1 MPKRDKKTDV
11 SHLDS
16 ADKTVVIHL
25 LQEHVNLLEE
35 KNKRLATR
43 LKVLEGTLSKN
54 SSNSSKPPSSDKN
67 NSRKKPKKTTSSR
80 KKSGKKAGGQPG
92 HKGSTLEMSAK
103 PDEIRLLP
111 VASCI
116 GCKRGLKSAPADL
129 EKRQV
134 FEIPEPQ
141 IWVTEYQAEVKYC
154 THCAC
159 TTVACFPADVTH
171 TTQYGPRAKS
181 LMVYMTQYQLLPY
194 KRSSEFFK
202 TIYNHR
208 ISEGTLVNAVN
219 ALSHRLETVEGEIK
233 NLLMKAKVAHADE
246 TGANINGNKQ
256 WLHTVGT
263 TELTHYALH
272 KKRGR
277 IATEDIGILPE
288 FEGTLIHDHWKSYF
302 TYENIRHGLCNAHH
316 LRELRFIYEH
326 HNIKWAKKVSDLLIA
341 INRHKENLLAKQKEF
356 TKRQIKDYQDS
367 YDKILINARSEQA
380 RRGTIDS
387 KNLLKRLK
395 NYKSEVLLFM
405 TDMRVPFTNNLSE
418 QDIRMMK
425 VKQKISGCFRSIAGG
440 ESFCRI
446 RSVISTAKKNKKNIF
461 DVLQTA
467 FQKTISVET
476 LLANS

>member
-1 MPKRDKKTDV
+1 MAKRDKKTDV

-16 ADKTVVIHL
+16 SDKTVIIHL
-25 LQEHVNLLEE
+25 LQEQINLLEE
-35 KNKRLATR
+35 KNKRLATK
-43 LKVLEGTLSKN
+43 LKVLEGKLSKN

-67 NSRKKPKKTTSSR
+67 NSGKKPKKTTSSR
-80 KKSGKKAGGQPG
+80 KKSGKKPGGQPG

-103 PDEIRLLP
+103 PDEIITLP
-111 VASCI
+111 VDSCI
-116 GCKRGLKSAPADL
+116 ACNRGLKSASADL

-141 IWVTEYQAEVKYC
+141 MWVTEYQAEVKYC
-154 THCAC
+154 KHCDC
-159 TTVACFPADVTH
+159 TTVACFPDDVTH
-171 TTQYGPRAKS
+171 TAQYGPRAKS
-181 LMVYMTQYQLLPY
+181 LMVYLAQYQLLPY
-194 KRSSEFFK
+194 KRASEFFK

-208 ISEGTLVNAVN
+208 ISEGTIVNAVN
-219 ALSHRLETVEGEIK
+219 ALSNRLETVEGQIK
-233 NLLMKAKVAHADE
+233 NLLMKSKVAHADE

-263 TELTHYALH
+263 TELTHYAIH

-302 TYENIRHGLCNAHH
+302 TYEDMQHGLCNAHH
-316 LRELRFIYEH
+316 IRELRFIYEH
-326 HNIKWAKKVSDLLIA
+326 HHIKWAKKISDLLIE
-341 INRHKENLLAKQKEF
+341 INRHKEKLLAKNKQY
-356 TKRQIKDYQDS
+356 TKRQIKEYQDC
-367 YDKILINARSEQA
+367 YDKILTNARHEQA

-387 KNLLKRLK
+387 SNLLKRLK

-405 TDMRVPFTNNLSE
+405 TDMQVPFTNNLSE

-425 VKQKISGCFRSIAGG
+425 VKQKISGCFRNIVGG
-440 ESFCRI
+440 ENFCRI

-461 DVLQTA
+461 DVLQAA
-467 FQKTISVET
+467 FQKTISVEV